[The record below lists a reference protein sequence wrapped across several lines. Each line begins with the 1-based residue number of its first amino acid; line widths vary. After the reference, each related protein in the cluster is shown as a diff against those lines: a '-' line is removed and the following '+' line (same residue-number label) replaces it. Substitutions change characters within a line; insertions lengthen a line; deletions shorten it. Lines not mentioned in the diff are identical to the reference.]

1 MTQVNHMSAQPQGTP
16 ISRREMFGR
25 LFSPL
30 RTVVAPAADPD
41 RSGSANTTMVDQI
54 AVIAGR
60 HCLAYQ
66 GTGCSVCHERCPV
79 SGAIVLERGLPRVVA
94 AVCTGCRIC
103 HEVCPAPE
111 NAVRLVPRPPGLAKP
126 VATDANTKAPSTF
139 PHLPEGGTPRV

>member
-1 MTQVNHMSAQPQGTP
+1 MSGQNKGTP
-16 ISRREMFGR
+16 LTRREMFGR

-30 RTVVAPAADPD
+30 RNVVAPTTAVVRTAP
-41 RSGSANTTMVDQI
+41 ANTPMVDTI

-79 SGAIVLERGLPRVVA
+79 SGAIKLEQGLPRVVPE
-94 AVCTGCRIC
+94 VCTGCRIC

-111 NAVRLVPRPPGLAKP
+111 NAIRIVPRPPGMAKP
-126 VATDANTKAPSTF
+126 AATDKAAGAPSHF
-139 PHLPEGGTPRV
+139 PHLPTGGNSRV

>member
-1 MTQVNHMSAQPQGTP
+1 M
-16 ISRREMFGR
+16 SRREMFGR

-30 RTVVAPAADPD
+30 RKAIPSAAVPD
-41 RSGSANTTMVDQI
+41 RSGSSNTPVTEQV

-94 AVCTGCRIC
+94 EMCTGCRIC

-111 NAVRLVPRPPGLAKP
+111 NAIRLVSRPPGL
-126 VATDANTKAPSTF
+126 VRSTVGNANASASSPF
-139 PHLPEGGTPRV
+139 PHLPEGGNSRV